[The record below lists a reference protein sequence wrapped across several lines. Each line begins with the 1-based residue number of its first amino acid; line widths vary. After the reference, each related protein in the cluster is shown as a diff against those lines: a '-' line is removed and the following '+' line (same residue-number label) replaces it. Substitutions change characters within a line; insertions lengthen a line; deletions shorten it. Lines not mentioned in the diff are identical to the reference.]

1 MIFTLNTISKVFA
14 LVSFILSML
23 CLFAGSQNSVLQNA
37 SVMMVSI
44 HQLVAFSIKPIT
56 NVGFFL

>member
-23 CLFAGSQNSVLQNA
+23 CLFAGSQRSVLQHA
-37 SVMMVSI
+37 SVMLVST
-44 HQLVAFSIKPIT
+44 LRE
-56 NVGFFL
+56 